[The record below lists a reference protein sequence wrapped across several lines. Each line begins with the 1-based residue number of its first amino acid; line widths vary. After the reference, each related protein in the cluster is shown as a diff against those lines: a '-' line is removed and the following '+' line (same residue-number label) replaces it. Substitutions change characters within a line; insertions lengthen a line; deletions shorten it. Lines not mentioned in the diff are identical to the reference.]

1 MKLTVLSCQ
10 APDDHGVELLHL
22 QGKGHGSGGKWYFR
36 SDQWRITVRYSRLEM
51 MKIISAFQ
59 SMATRLIHVAE
70 REIKIKC
77 PVNFLCL
84 FLYVCLLFS
93 CYSVKRITFLQFSNM
108 K

>member
-1 MKLTVLSCQ
+1 
-10 APDDHGVELLHL
+10 
-22 QGKGHGSGGKWYFR
+22 
-36 SDQWRITVRYSRLEM
+36 M

-84 FLYVCLLFS
+84 FLYVCL
-93 CYSVKRITFLQFSNM
+93 FLAVIQ
-108 K
+108 